1 MDQNRL
7 TNTAQ
12 KMKFSIKDF
21 LVNVTEFAADLAI
34 FTEENL
40 NEKLF
45 VQFNF
50 RKGFMFLYCIL
61 YKIPRVRGNHLKGS
75 IKNLLSKFR
84 KVHREIHVLESLF

>member
-21 LVNVTEFAADLAI
+21 LVDVTEFAADLAI
-34 FTEENL
+34 FTEENF

-45 VQFNF
+45 VQCNF
-50 RKGFMFLYCIL
+50 RKGFMF
-61 YKIPRVRGNHLKGS
+61 
-75 IKNLLSKFR
+75 
-84 KVHREIHVLESLF
+84 